1 MQHCE
6 VRHFD
11 GSCNQIDSLTL
22 VDDTLRHCIGLAGAK
37 LAVCSPELK
46 DFAKTAVEG
55 STPPTKCIS
64 LDEFPLSASLYTEH
78 VEQPKRSPA
87 DVAALIYTSG
97 TTGKPK
103 ACAIK
108 NMRLCLTGTGATADV
123 DNPKKYYPL
132 RTFSSMPLFHGT
144 CFFTGLV
151 MSVATSGCFCLA
163 KKFSASKHWQMI
175 HDSRATRMLYVGEL
189 CRYLV
194 ATPPG
199 PYDKDHQCIVAT
211 GNGLQKDIWEEFK
224 TRFGVPEIRE
234 YYRSTEG
241 VAMFDN
247 DGEGL
252 AMAGMIGFSGPL
264 RRMLADDTLI
274 VKYDYDT
281 QMPWRDLKTGFCKR
295 VSPGEEGEA
304 IGRIRSMVSYTN
316 YLGNPEA
323 TNAKIM
329 KDVFKKG
336 DLFQRS
342 GDLVVQD
349 AAGWVRFGDRIGDT
363 YRWKGENVS
372 AGEISGYL
380 GELDNVH
387 DNVVFAQKLTK

>member
-1 MQHCE
+1 M
-6 VRHFD
+6 
-11 GSCNQIDSLTL
+11 
-22 VDDTLRHCIGLAGAK
+22 AGA
-37 LAVCSPELK
+37 
-46 DFAKTAVEG
+46 TAITE
-55 STPPTKCIS
+55 CIS
-64 LDEFPLSASLYTEH
+64 LEDFPGAAFAELDPI
-78 VEQPKRSPA
+78 EQPRRGPF

-108 NMRLCLTGTGATADV
+108 NMRICLTGNAASADV

-151 MSVATSGCFCLA
+151 QSVGNSGCFCLA
-163 KKFSASKHWQMI
+163 RKFSASKHWKMI

-194 ATPPG
+194 GTPPS

-211 GNGLQKDIWEEFK
+211 GNGLQRDIWEEFK
-224 TRFGVPEIRE
+224 SRFGVPEIRE

-241 VAMFDN
+241 VSMFDN
-247 DGEGL
+247 DGDGV
-252 AMAGMIGFSGPL
+252 AGAGSIGFAGPL
-264 RRMLADDTLI
+264 RRFLADDTLI

-281 QMPWRDLKTGFCKR
+281 QAPWRDPKTGFCK
-295 VSPGEEGEA
+295 VAALNEEGEA
-304 IGRIRSMVSYTN
+304 IGRIRSLGTYTE
-316 YLGNPEA
+316 YLGNDEA
-323 TNAKIM
+323 TTAKFLR
-329 KDVFKKG
+329 DVFKQG

-342 GDLVVQD
+342 GDLVMQTSD
-349 AAGWVRFGDRIGDT
+349 GWVRFHDRIGDT

-372 AGEISGYL
+372 AGEISGYI
-380 GELDNVH
+380 GELENVH
-387 DNVVFAQKLTK
+387 DNVVFARKLAK